1 MLELEKRIM
10 QFQKQAVRR
19 FATGGHGEAQQRA
32 VTNAL
37 LRGDRRPVKSATTIK
52 DATHPTCT

>member
-1 MLELEKRIM
+1 M